1 MSVGRLAEEKNLE
14 ELLHL
19 RAAMGEAP
27 VTLLLVGG
35 GPDKL
40 RLEGIAA
47 GLGLT
52 APAVVFAGMVPPAQV
67 PDWYQ
72 LGDLFVRA
80 STSETQGLTY
90 IEALAAGVPALC
102 RADPCLAGV
111 IREGEN
117 GWQYRDREEFQ
128 QKLTEIRRQ
137 PGAVGGNVCCGPALY
152 ADIFYT
158 RVCGTHGEHL
168 PQSDGPPR
176 RRQAGGVRMTKE
188 RMTLQVLS
196 LAGLVACVILA
207 LWGWRTGVLTS
218 QEQMQALVHS
228 CGAVG
233 VVLFILFQAV
243 QVVVPV
249 LPGGIGCLA
258 GVLIFGPVWGFVYNY
273 VGICIGSLAAFA
285 VARNCGKPLLTMLFS
300 EKTIAKYSRWAEER
314 NRFARLFALAI
325 FLPVAPDD
333 FLCYLAGTTEM
344 SWRQYT
350 AIILLGKPFAIALY
364 SLGLTVV
371 WQHLVTLLQ

>member
-1 MSVGRLAEEKNLE
+1 MFSRWVAAQTDCLIAPTVKVRQLLQGYGISRPVFVVPSGIDLDRFSGETDPIRQAVLRQSLDIPQEHLILVSVGRLAEEKNLE

-72 LGDLFVRA
+72 LGDLFVSA

-137 PGAVGGNVCCGPALY
+137 PEQLAEMSA
-152 ADIFYT
+152 AA
-158 RVCGTHGEHL
+158 
-168 PQSDGPPR
+168 R
-176 RRQAGGVRMTKE
+176 R
-188 RMTLQVLS
+188 S
-196 LAGLVACVILA
+196 
-207 LWGWRTGVLTS
+207 
-218 QEQMQALVHS
+218 MQTFSIH
-228 CGAVG
+228 
-233 VVLFILFQAV
+233 
-243 QVVVPV
+243 
-249 LPGGIGCLA
+249 
-258 GVLIFGPVWGFVYNY
+258 
-273 VGICIGSLAAFA
+273 AFA
-285 VARNCGKPLLTMLFS
+285 EHMES
-300 EKTIAKYSRWAEER
+300 I
-314 NRFARLFALAI
+314 
-325 FLPVAPDD
+325 
-333 FLCYLAGTTEM
+333 YLSQMAHHGGG
-344 SWRQYT
+344 RQEVS
-350 AIILLGKPFAIALY
+350 A
-364 SLGLTVV
+364 
-371 WQHLVTLLQ
+371 

>member
-1 MSVGRLAEEKNLE
+1 
-14 ELLHL
+14 
-19 RAAMGEAP
+19 
-27 VTLLLVGG
+27 
-35 GPDKL
+35 
-40 RLEGIAA
+40 
-47 GLGLT
+47 
-52 APAVVFAGMVPPAQV
+52 
-67 PDWYQ
+67 
-72 LGDLFVRA
+72 
-80 STSETQGLTY
+80 
-90 IEALAAGVPALC
+90 
-102 RADPCLAGV
+102 
-111 IREGEN
+111 
-117 GWQYRDREEFQ
+117 
-128 QKLTEIRRQ
+128 
-137 PGAVGGNVCCGPALY
+137 
-152 ADIFYT
+152 
-158 RVCGTHGEHL
+158 
-168 PQSDGPPR
+168 
-176 RRQAGGVRMTKE
+176 MTKE

-300 EKTIAKYSRWAEER
+300 EKTIAKYRRWAEER

>member
-67 PDWYQ
+67 PDLYQ
-72 LGDLFVRA
+72 LGDLFVSA

-137 PGAVGGNVCCGPALY
+137 P
-152 ADIFYT
+152 
-158 RVCGTHGEHL
+158 E
-168 PQSDGPPR
+168 Q
-176 RRQAGGVRMTKE
+176 
-188 RMTLQVLS
+188 
-196 LAGLVACVILA
+196 LA
-207 LWGWRTGVLTS
+207 
-218 QEQMQALVHS
+218 
-228 CGAVG
+228 
-233 VVLFILFQAV
+233 
-243 QVVVPV
+243 
-249 LPGGIGCLA
+249 
-258 GVLIFGPVWGFVYNY
+258 
-273 VGICIGSLAAFA
+273 
-285 VARNCGKPLLTMLFS
+285 
-300 EKTIAKYSRWAEER
+300 
-314 NRFARLFALAI
+314 
-325 FLPVAPDD
+325 
-333 FLCYLAGTTEM
+333 EM
-344 SWRQYT
+344 SAAARR
-350 AIILLGKPFAIALY
+350 
-364 SLGLTVV
+364 SM
-371 WQHLVTLLQ
+371 